1 MHNAHSW
8 LDSIEVRTKNTVN
21 KILSTTEFT
30 KRGSSLELGRGRGQL
45 FIDGGHSDC
54 VELIVV
60 LVIGS
65 GTVDGTVLL
74 LGASSVV

>member
-8 LDSIEVRTKNTVN
+8 LDSIEVRTQNTVN
-21 KILSTTEFT
+21 KILSTTEF